1 MVCGEDAAGS
11 RGAAALST
19 VYASQFLSS
28 ASDSH
33 SVCVVHSI
41 TSVKRLFDI
50 DYRMFGC
57 ANGVGVD
64 VGTFLV
70 RQSTSQAGS
79 FALSIKTNHGPRHCQ
94 IIQASAVIVTQREEG
109 RGIPDAPAPLNGLR
123 CCQDM
128 RAGLLS
134 LYITGKVTALPAD

>member
-1 MVCGEDAAGS
+1 MRERC
-11 RGAAALST
+11 RGIMRCSCSLHS
-19 VYASQFLSS
+19 VRIPVSF
-28 ASDSH
+28 DSH
-33 SVCVVHSI
+33 CVCVVHSI

-109 RGIPDAPAPLNGLR
+109 GGIPDAPLR
-123 CCQDM
+123 STDSDVAKIC
-128 RAGLLS
+128 LLS